1 MAESKDP
8 VEAQI
13 KDVYQIQG
21 QKSTTTAADQTINQ
35 GFEGH
40 VKNTDDETLDLNQV
54 SGREG
59 RHSSKV
65 NPGSHGTLLQTI
77 EPIEAKQIEF
87 AGDSPQKDNTKST
100 SKIEEKSNEG
110 DDDPGLKIQSTSL
123 KKIKDGAENEE
134 DGAKKLDKSHG
145 TQQSD
150 ERLNG
155 SQELLINQKGEEE
168 PQDKSLKA
176 RAKRLFEWGK
186 ANPLKVIIIVLCI
199 IIFSLLVCIPIKDW
213 QIRTYPEK
221 IERQ

>member
-65 NPGSHGTLLQTI
+65 NPGSHGTLL
-77 EPIEAKQIEF
+77 
-87 AGDSPQKDNTKST
+87 
-100 SKIEEKSNEG
+100 
-110 DDDPGLKIQSTSL
+110 
-123 KKIKDGAENEE
+123 
-134 DGAKKLDKSHG
+134 
-145 TQQSD
+145 
-150 ERLNG
+150 
-155 SQELLINQKGEEE
+155 
-168 PQDKSLKA
+168 
-176 RAKRLFEWGK
+176 
-186 ANPLKVIIIVLCI
+186 
-199 IIFSLLVCIPIKDW
+199 
-213 QIRTYPEK
+213 
-221 IERQ
+221 